1 MNEESILILNMLREG
16 KISAEQADSLLRAV
30 RENPVGAAPPPPAAA
45 PPPPGPTPDPVA
57 MAAMQAKL
65 AELQGKLGDIQGKL
79 GAAQAA
85 KTAGQAASLAG
96 KVLDHI
102 PRPDLDMGKIN
113 KAVDEAMRGLNS
125 LKNDALKT
133 ARTAA
138 RQASQEARKT
148 AREGRKAFKFE
159 FSFEGEGAGAAER
172 PTNEQG
178 LAQASESQSSDEVWD
193 GAESVFLEN
202 PCGNISVR
210 GNERE
215 DNYAHVS
222 TTRTA
227 WAASE
232 AEARVLLQQVF
243 VATDV
248 HNGRWRARVI
258 APADARKRVTVDCEF
273 VVPRH
278 LPLEVVT
285 TFGGIEARDT
295 SAALTARSVSGSVTA
310 GKLTGEGKDARLG
323 SQSGRV
329 QVTDWTSPGGSLSVE
344 TASGGVSAQGLA
356 GQTVGLSSRSGD
368 VSAQNV
374 DATGAATF
382 ESASGDVSVT
392 ECSGGA
398 RGAVRTQSGHAQAAG
413 LKAEQVHVETVSG
426 DVAVRDATGVLTVK
440 TVSGD
445 VEAEGVV
452 SPAVSLVTVSG
463 DARWRL
469 GGPFSGSFAGT
480 TVSGDLTL
488 AVGPGC
494 DARVEMNTTSGA
506 LSLSAPAADLLTT
519 ERHVTGRLAEG
530 TGSVR
535 LQSVS
540 GDLTVS
546 EG

>member
-16 KISAEQADSLLRAV
+16 KITAEQADSLLRAV
-30 RENPVGAAPPPPAAA
+30 RENPVGAAPPPPAA
-45 PPPPGPTPDPVA
+45 PPAPTPDPAA
-57 MAAMQAKL
+57 MAVMQVKL
-65 AELQGKLGDIQGKL
+65 AELQGKLGDLQGKL

-102 PRPDLDMGKIN
+102 PRPELDMGKIN
-113 KAVDEAMRGLNS
+113 RAVDEAMRGLNS

-133 ARTAA
+133 AKSAA

-159 FSFEGEGAGAAER
+159 FSFDGGDAGAVNR
-172 PTNEQG
+172 PANSQDQ
-178 LAQASESQSSDEVWD
+178 AQAVEIQNSDEVWD

-202 PCGNISVR
+202 PYGNISVR
-210 GNERE
+210 GSERE

-227 WAASE
+227 WANSE
-232 AEARVLLQQVF
+232 ADARVLLQQVF
-243 VATDV
+243 IATDV

-258 APADARKRVTVDCEF
+258 APADARERVTVDCEF

-285 TFGGIEARDT
+285 TFGGIEAQDV
-295 SAALTARSVSGSVTA
+295 SAALTLRSASGAVTA
-310 GKLTGEGKDARLG
+310 ANLTGAGKEARLTA
-323 SQSGRV
+323 QSGRI
-329 QVTDWTSPGGSLSVE
+329 QVMDWASPGGSLSAE
-344 TASGGVSAQGLA
+344 TTSGGITARGLA
-356 GQTVGLSSRSGD
+356 GQTVGLSSRNGD
-368 VSAQNV
+368 VSAQDV
-374 DATGAATF
+374 EATGTASF

-392 ECSGGA
+392 ECAGGT
-398 RGAVRTQSGHAQAAG
+398 RGAVRTQSGQAKAVG
-413 LKAEQVHVETVSG
+413 LRADQVHVETVSG
-426 DVAVRDATGVLTVK
+426 DMSVRDTQGVLTVK
-440 TVSGD
+440 TISGD
-445 VEAEGVV
+445 VEAEGIV

-463 DARWRL
+463 DARWRFA
-469 GGPFSGSFAGT
+469 GPFAGSFAGT

-506 LSLSAPAADLLTT
+506 LSLSAPASDLLTT
-519 ERHVTGRLAEG
+519 ERHVAGTLTGG

-540 GDLTVS
+540 GDLAVS